1 MATHEFKGFTI
12 NQTDV
17 KIRIELDRITRNFNK
32 AQYML
37 DSMVMTS
44 MIPFMPMQD
53 GTFIDQTMAKSAA
66 MAGSGEVCAGIS
78 PQGRFLY
85 EGNTMVDIET
95 GSPWA
100 RKAAKKVI
108 VSQYTGKTQA
118 KEKLVF
124 STKHHPKAQPHWFN
138 PAKEADG
145 KNWEKTVKR
154 VAGGG

>member
-12 NQTDV
+12 NQADV
-17 KIRIELDRITRNFNK
+17 KIRIDLDRMTRNFNK
-32 AQYML
+32 AQYTL

-44 MIPFMPMQD
+44 MIPYMPMQD
-53 GTFIDQTMAKSAA
+53 GTFINQTRAKSAA
-66 MAGSGEVCAGIS
+66 MAGSGEVCAGVA

-85 EGNTMVDIET
+85 EGKTMVDVET

-100 RKAAKKVI
+100 RKAAKKVL

-118 KEKLVF
+118 KENLVF
-124 STKHHPKAQPHWFN
+124 STKHHPKAQAHWFE
-138 PAKEADG
+138 PAKKADRAS
-145 KNWEKTVKR
+145 WVKTTKR